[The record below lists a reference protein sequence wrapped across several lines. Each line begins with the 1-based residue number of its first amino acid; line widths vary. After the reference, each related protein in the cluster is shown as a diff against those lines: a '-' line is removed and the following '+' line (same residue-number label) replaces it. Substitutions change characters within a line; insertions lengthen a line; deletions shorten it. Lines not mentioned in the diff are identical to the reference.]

1 MLFFSALTYNLRT
14 HTNNIYILTALGS
27 IGQKPFDPNII
38 KKNTT
43 YIKYRGCMKKILLIT
58 TGGTIASK
66 PTVNGLTPEIT
77 SEEILQYIPEA
88 DEICSISTYGL
99 FNLDSTN
106 ICYRHWIAMVEC
118 IKDNY
123 GAYDGFVITH
133 GTDTMAYTAA
143 ALSYMVQ
150 DSPKPIVITGSQKP
164 LAVADSD
171 ARSNLLN
178 AIVFACDERAHG
190 VHLLFDNKVILGTR
204 ARKTHTKSFNAFKSI
219 DFPEIAIVR
228 DRRVRYY
235 IEEKVAEG
243 GPVFYTDLNPNV
255 FVLRLVPGMN
265 PEIFRFLKEHYDGL
279 VIESFGVG
287 GIPCYGNEDFVDAI
301 ADWIAC
307 GKALV
312 MTTQVPHEGSDMS
325 VYMVGQVIKKKY
337 RLIEAYDMTT
347 EAIVTKLM
355 WILGQTSDEEQ
366 VRRLFY
372 KPVQNDLNI

>member
-1 MLFFSALTYNLRT
+1 
-14 HTNNIYILTALGS
+14 
-27 IGQKPFDPNII
+27 
-38 KKNTT
+38 
-43 YIKYRGCMKKILLIT
+43 MKKILLIT

-66 PTVNGLTPEIT
+66 PTDNGLTPEIT
-77 SEEILQYIPEA
+77 SEEILQFIPEA

-106 ICYRHWIAMVEC
+106 ICYRHWIAIVEC
-118 IKDNY
+118 IKNNY
-123 GAYDGFVITH
+123 GDYDGFVITH

-164 LAVADSD
+164 LATADSD

-235 IEEKVAEG
+235 IEEKVADG
-243 GPVFYTDLNPNV
+243 GPVFYTSLNPNV

-265 PEIFRFLKEHYDGL
+265 PEIFSFLKVHYDGL

-325 VYMVGQVIKKKY
+325 IYMVGQVIKKKY

-355 WILGQTSDEEQ
+355 WILGQTRDEEQ
-366 VRRLFY
+366 VRSLFY